1 MTTKAKLGIFC
12 PYPPPYTGVTVHAA
26 RLHEVLND
34 EGIPH
39 TVYAPHGL
47 AEPEPG
53 IVPGQ
58 KKASWYLKTFMTC
71 PEPVVHVHTYR
82 PMPAALA
89 GLILACRRKK
99 CLCHIH
105 SEGMVKLYHQAGFLC
120 RWLYRVAFRRYD
132 VIIAV
137 NEDLR
142 RFAIDVLGVREERVR
157 VLPAF
162 IPPTASGLAAA
173 RLPGDVAGFIQT
185 HAPNFCATGSFGVYH
200 EGQNTYGFELI
211 LDMLKEIHTDYPDA
225 GLVLAVNYVDDESHR
240 EAFKETVRQYGLDD
254 NVLILEDLGT
264 GYLDLVRK
272 SDVFLRPTYTE
283 GDALSV
289 REALYLGVPSV
300 ASDCAVRPRG
310 CEVFRTGDVS
320 DCVARVREVVSHS
333 DQARA
338 KARTYEDPRA
348 DRALVDIYREM
359 IAAKDSQRG
368 IRSR

>member
-1 MTTKAKLGIFC
+1 MG
-12 PYPPPYTGVTVHAA
+12 P
-26 RLHEVLND
+26 
-34 EGIPH
+34 
-39 TVYAPHGL
+39 
-47 AEPEPG
+47 
-53 IVPGQ
+53 
-58 KKASWYLKTFMTC
+58 
-71 PEPVVHVHTYR
+71 
-82 PMPAALA
+82 
-89 GLILACRRKK
+89 
-99 CLCHIH
+99 
-105 SEGMVKLYHQAGFLC
+105 
-120 RWLYRVAFRRYD
+120 FRRYD

-142 RFAIDVLGVREERVR
+142 RFAIEVLGVREEKIR

-162 IPPTASGLAAA
+162 IPPTERGMAEA
-173 RLPGDVAGFIQT
+173 RLPGDVARFVQA
-185 HAPNFCATGSFGVYH
+185 HVPNFCATGSFGVYH
-200 EGQNTYGFELI
+200 KGENTYGFELI
-211 LDMLKEIHTDYPDA
+211 LDMLKAIHTDYPDA

-289 REALYLGVPSV
+289 RESLYLGVPSV

-359 IAAKDSQRG
+359 IAAKDRQRG